1 MNALDLIVILDAVQQ
16 RFRDN
21 GLDLKV
27 VQPDKPLF
35 GLVDRMRME
44 QVLDNLVE
52 NALKYTASGELP
64 ELHLRLDGD
73 EARVSV
79 VDHGVGIPDDE
90 QERIFE
96 RFYRASNVQSITD
109 TGMGLGLYICR
120 RIVESHGGRV
130 WVEAT
135 PGGGSTF
142 LVAIP
147 AQPAASPAQQ
157 RGDSPWPAAGAEA
170 AADA

>member
-1 MNALDLIVILDAVQQ
+1 
-16 RFRDN
+16 
-21 GLDLKV
+21 
-27 VQPDKPLF
+27 
-35 GLVDRMRME
+35 
-44 QVLDNLVE
+44 
-52 NALKYTASGELP
+52 
-64 ELHLRLDGD
+64 
-73 EARVSV
+73 VSV

-147 AQPAASPAQQ
+147 AQPAASPAEQ